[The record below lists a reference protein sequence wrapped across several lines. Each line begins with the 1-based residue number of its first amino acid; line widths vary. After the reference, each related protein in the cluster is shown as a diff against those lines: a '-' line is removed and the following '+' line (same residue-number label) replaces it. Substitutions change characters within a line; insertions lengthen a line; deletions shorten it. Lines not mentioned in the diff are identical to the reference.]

1 MRLLPLAASILSFFL
16 VLRSGRA
23 QAPAFFV
30 FGDSLTDPG
39 NNKFLVTTAQAAF
52 RPNGID
58 FPGGKATGRFCNGF
72 TVVDLIAQELGLP
85 LVPAYH
91 DPNTKGSVILKGV
104 SYASGG
110 ARILNDSSVNFL
122 QNIQPLGKQIQNF
135 VNTRSEIVLLVGG
148 EDPAFDLLSR
158 SIFLFALGSND
169 YLNYMNSTRSKSP
182 QEFQDQVISAYK
194 GYLNVTYQLGARKIV
209 VFALGPLGC
218 IPFKREGNILG
229 ANGKAC
235 HEEANTLAVNFDRA
249 LKDMVSGMNRDLNGA
264 KMVFG
269 TTYDLFYDATNNPS
283 KYGFVNGRD
292 ACCGVSPL
300 RLFACLPLGSVC
312 STRNQY
318 FYWDAYHPTE
328 SANRLIASAILSG
341 NKTIMFPFNLK
352 QLIDL

>member
-1 MRLLPLAASILSFFL
+1 MYSFSEEQSKPVSDGSKMARREAAETIRQTTLN
-16 VLRSGRA
+16 VLCHLI
-23 QAPAFFV
+23 PE
-30 FGDSLTDPG
+30 
-39 NNKFLVTTAQAAF
+39 TTSSSSPAF

-122 QNIQPLGKQIQNF
+122 QNIQQIQNF

-158 SIFLFALGSND
+158 SIFLFALGSNN

-182 QEFQDQVISAYK
+182 QEFQDEVISAYK
-194 GYLNVTYQLGARKIV
+194 GYLNWFLLLDHLVA
-209 VFALGPLGC
+209 FHC
-218 IPFKREGNILG
+218 NILG

-249 LKDMVSGMNRDLNGA
+249 LKDMVSGMNRDMNGA

-269 TTYDLFYDATNNPS
+269 TTYDLFYDATNNLQNMDQ
-283 KYGFVNGRD
+283 FVLRETNTSIGMLIIQQSLQT
-292 ACCGVSPL
+292 VS
-300 RLFACLPLGSVC
+300 
-312 STRNQY
+312 
-318 FYWDAYHPTE
+318 
-328 SANRLIASAILSG
+328 
-341 NKTIMFPFNLK
+341 
-352 QLIDL
+352 